1 MEALANWASNPNAD
15 EASAPGLVDAT
26 VNLAAG
32 IRALKSERI
41 RLDPR
46 FNFWRDRSAV

>member
-1 MEALANWASNPNAD
+1 MEVLADWASNPNAD

-32 IRALKSERI
+32 IRALKSER
-41 RLDPR
+41 LDPH
-46 FNFWRDRSAV
+46 FNFWRDRSAVR